1 MKSLKKKRAL
11 AVLLTGAMTAGVL
24 TGCGDNGS
32 GQAKQDQPQQQSPA
46 PTQEQ
51 AEGAADT
58 APSADAPQEFTYPMD
73 AGASLT
79 YWCEL
84 NQNVSANY
92 ANLGDTPFGQEW
104 QKETGVTIEFQH
116 PPANQGSEQFSLLL
130 ADGDLPDLLEYAWM
144 SYPGGPEKAI
154 KDGNIYELT
163 DIIDQYC
170 PNLRKYLDEN
180 PDIDRMIRTDEGHYY
195 CFPFIR
201 GDDKLCNTIGLMLR
215 QDWLEELNLEVPT
228 TIDEWHDVLTAFRDK
243 KGATA
248 PLCWEYTMG
257 ALTSADPFAYAYGTC
272 RDFYLGEDGL
282 VHYGPA
288 EDGYRQYLE
297 LFRQWYSEKLID
309 QDLATLALDQ
319 VSAKVTSGDAGA
331 SIGWA
336 GSRMGTWVNA
346 AVKTDPDFM
355 LVAAPYPT
363 LNKGDKPQMGQIDN
377 RYPNQAS
384 VAITTSC
391 KNIEAAARL
400 MDYAYSE
407 EGHMLF
413 NFGIEG
419 ESYEM
424 IDGYPAFTDK
434 ILNNP
439 DGWSVAQSMSAYIR
453 GNYNG
458 PFVQDL
464 RYLEQYYT
472 IDTQKESNLIWGAT
486 EAAKYKVPP
495 VTPTSEESKEFSTI
509 MNEVN
514 TYRDEM
520 TLKFILGTESLDK
533 FDEFVENMK
542 GFGLDRALEIQNA
555 ALERY
560 NAR

>member
-1 MKSLKKKRAL
+1 MRRKRNMAL
-11 AVLLTGAMTAGVL
+11 AVMLSTFMAAGML
-24 TGCGDNGS
+24 TGCGGES
-32 GQAKQDQPQQQSPA
+32 GQQTGNVQSSTGSSAQQSSSGEK
-46 PTQEQ
+46 QESEQ
-51 AEGAADT
+51 GEAA
-58 APSADAPQEFTYPMD
+58 EFTYPMSN
-73 AGASLT
+73 GATLT
-79 YWCEL
+79 YWCDL
-84 NQNVSANY
+84 NQNVSANFS
-92 ANLGDTPFGQEW
+92 NLGDTPFGKEW

-116 PPANQGSEQFSLLL
+116 PPANQGNEQFSLLL
-130 ADGDLPDLLEYAWM
+130 ADGDLPDLMEYSWM

-154 KDGNIYELT
+154 QDGNIYELT
-163 DIIDQYC
+163 DIINNYC

-180 PDIDRMIRTDEGHYY
+180 PEIDRMIKTDEGHYY

-228 TIDEWHDVLTAFRDK
+228 TIDEWHDVLVAFRDK
-243 KGATA
+243 KGASA
-248 PLCWEYTMG
+248 PLSWEYTMG
-257 ALTSADPFAYAYGTC
+257 SLTSANPFMYAYGTS
-272 RDFYLGEDGL
+272 REFYLGSDGK
-282 VHYGPA
+282 VHFGPA
-288 EDGYRQYLE
+288 EEGYKQYLT
-297 LFRQWYSEKLID
+297 LFKQWYDEKLID

-319 VSAKVTSGDAGA
+319 VSAKMTSGDAGA

-336 GSRMGTWVNA
+336 GSRMGTWINA
-346 AVKTDPDFM
+346 AVKTDPDYM

-363 LNKGDKPQMGQIDN
+363 LKKGDTPQMGQIDN

-391 KNIEAAARL
+391 KDVETAARL
-400 MDYAYSE
+400 MDYAYGE
-407 EGHMLF
+407 AGHMLF

-424 IDGYPAFTDK
+424 IDGYPTYTDK

-472 IDTQKESNLIWGAT
+472 IDTQKETNKVWGAT
-486 EAAKYKVPP
+486 NAAKYKVPP
-495 VTPTSEESKEFSTI
+495 ITPTTEESKEYSTI
-509 MNEVN
+509 MNEIN

-520 TLKFILGTESLDK
+520 TLKFIFGDESLDN
-533 FDEFVENMK
+533 FDNYVETMK
-542 GFGLDRALEIQNA
+542 GLGLDRALEIQNA

-560 NAR
+560 NSR

>member
-1 MKSLKKKRAL
+1 MRRKKVL
-11 AVLLTGAMTAGVL
+11 AVLLSVVMTAGAL
-24 TGCGDNGS
+24 TACGNDDGPQTS
-32 GQAKQDQPQQQSPA
+32 QPPQSASETGQADSSEVTASTEQQES
-46 PTQEQ
+46 
-51 AEGAADT
+51 
-58 APSADAPQEFTYPMD
+58 EFTYPMD
-73 AGASLT
+73 TNTTLT
-79 YWCEL
+79 YWCDL
-84 NQNVSANY
+84 NQNVSANFS
-92 ANLGDTPFGQEW
+92 NLGDTPFGQEW
-104 QKETGVTIEFQH
+104 QKQTGVTIEFQH
-116 PPANQGSEQFSLLL
+116 PPANQGNEQFSLLL
-130 ADGDLPDLLEYAWM
+130 ADGDLPDLMEYSWM

-154 KDGNIYELT
+154 QDGNIYELT
-163 DIIDQYC
+163 DIINQYC
-170 PNLRKYLDEN
+170 PNIRKYLDEN
-180 PDIDRMIRTDEGHYY
+180 PDIDRMVKTDEGHYY

-201 GDDKLCNTIGLMLR
+201 GDDKLCNTIGPMLR

-228 TIDEWHDVLTAFRDK
+228 TIDEWHDVLVAFRDE
-243 KGATA
+243 KGAAA
-248 PLCWEYTMG
+248 PFTWEYTMG

-272 RDFYLGEDGL
+272 RDFYLGDDGK
-282 VHYGPA
+282 VHFGPA
-288 EDGYRQYLE
+288 EEGYKQYLE
-297 LFRQWYSEKLID
+297 LFHQWYDEKLID

-319 VSAKVTSGDAGA
+319 VSAKITSGEAGA

-336 GSRMGTWVNA
+336 GSRMGTWINA
-346 AVKTDPDFM
+346 AVKTNPDFM

-363 LNKGDKPQMGQIDN
+363 LNKGDTPEMGQIDN

-391 KNIEAAARL
+391 KDVETAARL

-407 EGHMLF
+407 AGHMLF

-424 IDGYPAFTDK
+424 IDGYPTYTDK

-464 RYLEQYYT
+464 RYIEQYYT
-472 IDTQKESNLIWGAT
+472 IETQKVSNQIWGAT
-486 EAAKYKVPP
+486 NAARHKVPP
-495 VTPTSEESKEFSTI
+495 ITPTTEESKEYSTI
-509 MNEVN
+509 MNEIN
-514 TYRDEM
+514 TYRDEL
-520 TLKFILGTESLDK
+520 TLKFIFGDESLDNFDK
-533 FDEFVENMK
+533 FVQTLYEL
-542 GFGLDRALEIQNA
+542 GLDRALEIQNA